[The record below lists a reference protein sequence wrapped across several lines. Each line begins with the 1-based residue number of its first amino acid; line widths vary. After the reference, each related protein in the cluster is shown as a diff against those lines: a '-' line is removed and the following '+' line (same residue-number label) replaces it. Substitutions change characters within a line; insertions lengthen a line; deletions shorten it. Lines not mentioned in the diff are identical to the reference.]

1 MAAAAAVLAVLTGCE
16 TKSWIDPS
24 ELGRIEKTPLV
35 VPILSKL
42 LVGIEQDEIV
52 AASARDVR
60 AEDLAVPEV
69 DFPLGAGDVLQI
81 EINDLVQPGTQSVP
95 IRRISPTGNIT
106 LPLVGELRLAG
117 LSEFEAAEAINAAFR
132 DGDFIQDA
140 RASVSVVQGVSR
152 TFTAV
157 GFVNQQG
164 TYEIPKPDYRLWDAL
179 TAARGPSADQ
189 AVNYIYVIRNR
200 SRAAVAPLPMPVEPA
215 PADPGFDPLMPTS
228 QSGGSGFFAS
238 FRQDAPVPTGPMMD
252 ESEPAAGPVVDDPL
266 APTNPG
272 VADKVIEIEDA
283 GAMPADPAMADP
295 LAPVP
300 LTPEEL
306 TASQAEPFAFA
317 SPNEPEDR
325 EVIRIPFEALL
336 RRVELKYN
344 IVIRPGDM
352 IFVPSPPIGEYYM
365 AGNVNRGGAY
375 SLTAR
380 NITLQQAVA
389 SAGGLNQV
397 AIPARTEIVRR
408 IGNNHQVFVRV
419 DLEKIAAGIEPDIY
433 LKPNDLVRVGTN
445 AGAPFLAALR
455 NAFRFT
461 YGFGFIYDRN
471 FYDDGDNNN

>member
-1 MAAAAAVLAVLTGCE
+1 MSGCE
-16 TKSWIDPS
+16 TKSWLDPA
-24 ELGRIEKTPLV
+24 EVGRWEKTPLV

-42 LVGIEQDEIV
+42 VVGIEQDEIV

-60 AEDLAVPEV
+60 AEDLIVPEV
-69 DFPLGAGDVLQI
+69 DFPIGAGDVLQI
-81 EINDLVQPGTQSVP
+81 EISDLVQPGVQSVP
-95 IRRISPTGNIT
+95 IRRVSPTGNIT
-106 LPLVGELRLAG
+106 LPLVGELRVAG
-117 LSEFEAAEAINAAFR
+117 LSEFAAAEAIDAAYR
-132 DGDFIQDA
+132 EGQFIQEA
-140 RASVSVVQGVSR
+140 RSAVSVVQGVSR

-189 AVNYIYVIRNR
+189 AVSYIYVIRNR
-200 SRAAVAPLPMPVEPA
+200 TTSQGVVPAVPLPAPTTEPGA
-215 PADPGFDPLMPTS
+215 DPLMPTS
-228 QSGGSGFFAS
+228 SVGGGMLIGS
-238 FRQDAPVPTGPMMD
+238 FRQDAAIEPVPTGPMLD
-252 ESEPAAGPVVDDPL
+252 EVES
-266 APTNPG
+266 APSG
-272 VADKVIEIEDA
+272 SVSDKVIELEDA
-283 GAMPADPAMADP
+283 GTMPADPNSTDP

-300 LTPEEL
+300 LSPQEL
-306 TASQAEPFAFA
+306 RSEQARPFEFAAPSEPD
-317 SPNEPEDR
+317 DR

-336 RRVELKYN
+336 KRVELRYN

-375 SLTAR
+375 TLSAR

-397 AIPARTEIVRR
+397 AIPARTEVIRR

-419 DLEKIAAGIEPDIY
+419 DLEKIAAGLEPDIY

-445 AGAPFLAALR
+445 AGAPFLAAFR
-455 NAFRFT
+455 NAFRIT
-461 YGFGFIYDRN
+461 YGFGFLYDRN
-471 FYDDGDNNN
+471 WGDTDDN